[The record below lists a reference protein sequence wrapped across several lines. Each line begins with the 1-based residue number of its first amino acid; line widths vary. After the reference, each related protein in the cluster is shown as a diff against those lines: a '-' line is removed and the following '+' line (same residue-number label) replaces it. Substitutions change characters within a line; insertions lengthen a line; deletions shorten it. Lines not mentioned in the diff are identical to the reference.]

1 MVRFLI
7 NLYLLFVV
15 TGGHAISKSATFL
28 TVGPCLTLV
37 QSAPNILEFF
47 FLKIPGIEEKLLKF
61 TGGYH
66 TTQLTCLRL
75 CNHFHVYLQTYFLGE
90 RGIFIDLRSYFT
102 KVGIYFP
109 IYNKQVKK
117 SSLRCFIFCFKFS
130 SLTFFVHSKC
140 SSSFFLIRFLLYL
153 L

>member
-28 TVGPCLTLV
+28 TDVGPCSTLV

-61 TGGYH
+61 AGGYH
-66 TTQLTCLRL
+66 TTQLTYLRI
-75 CNHFHVYLQTYFLGE
+75 CNQFHVYLL
-90 RGIFIDLRSYFT
+90 
-102 KVGIYFP
+102 
-109 IYNKQVKK
+109 
-117 SSLRCFIFCFKFS
+117 
-130 SLTFFVHSKC
+130 
-140 SSSFFLIRFLLYL
+140 
-153 L
+153 